1 MKKMNNWL
9 VSEFL
14 PIWAKAAMQ
23 EENRK
28 LTEENRQ
35 LKHQIARLNAY
46 IDGLEAG
53 IKSQRRIIINTAGEA
68 KK

>member
-1 MKKMNNWL
+1 MKKIKNWL

-23 EENRK
+23 EENQ
-28 LTEENRQ
+28 Q